1 MRGVIGSQRV
11 RALLRIAGEGREIA
25 LTGQDARG
33 HVLQSLARTIDA
45 SVGVLCVGE
54 ICQSEW
60 PRLSEVVCWGWRTP
74 AEERHVLEFYLQ
86 RPPSFDPLVSAVLRV
101 SGDLV
106 TRHSCE
112 AEISPMIDEDLH
124 RQASVDASLISIRR
138 HADGTTRLIVLKRAR
153 GERPFDDEDCETV
166 EVFRAENEAL
176 FEAASPAAAMTSS
189 AWNLSPRERETLEL
203 LLTGQPEKLIAAS
216 MGLSVHTTH
225 DHVKAVY
232 RKLGVRSRAELMAM
246 ASARHLTSRKTA

>member
-11 RALLRIAGEGREIA
+11 RALMRIAGEGREIA
-25 LTGQDARG
+25 RAGHDARE

-45 SVGVLCVGE
+45 SVGVLCLGE
-54 ICQSEW
+54 INQSEW
-60 PRLSEVVCWGWRTP
+60 PRLSEVICWGWRTP

-86 RPPSFDPLVSAVLRV
+86 RPPSFDPLVDTVLSE

-106 TRHSCE
+106 TRHSRE
-112 AEISPMIDEDLH
+112 ARACPMIDEELH
-124 RQASVDASLISIRR
+124 RYASVDASLISIRR
-138 HADGTTRLIVLKRAR
+138 RPDGTTRLIVLKRAR
-153 GERPFDDEDCETV
+153 GQRPFDDEDCETV

-176 FEAASPAAAMTSS
+176 FESSPAPTTTENG
-189 AWNLSPRERETLEL
+189 WNLSPRERETLEL

-246 ASARHLTSRKTA
+246 PSTRHLASRKTA